1 MKKLCLSVLLFLSLI
16 PVSFSQSINGLIVA
30 DTNLMRIIR
39 VWGSHEERGFAY
51 GYLSGEEITSMF
63 VSYVKP
69 SFGTFYNT
77 ARNIIAEGKDIA
89 IDSLY
94 QVEAK
99 AVIEGMNLAGTNPT
113 NLDFI
118 DILVGNSFLDI
129 KAMLSLENN
138 EGCSSLMSWGDATA
152 GTSLEGKSVITR
164 HLDWTTSSILTP
176 LQVMAIH
183 IPSETDEQPWISI
196 GFAGMISALSGLNAS
211 VAVFQHVMNDF
222 SSSPIHNQAYEP
234 IWFSMRK
241 ALEVN
246 DYNQDGTNNV
256 QDVRSI
262 FAGLPQSTADGY
274 ILSALARSDESH
286 DTLIAMVCE
295 LAPLAPTH
303 TFRYSTYPDSIPG
316 DNLYAANYQIGRN
329 NMLHFCNRYNGIKS
343 HIGDGTLID
352 FDQSWTLMRN
362 YSNQANNNQCMT
374 YCPETG
380 LLRFTAYKPGVPAYN
395 AEPVDFTLSY
405 LFGNTIGITDLAKPG
420 RLVINPS
427 MAKDF
432 INISGFGNR
441 PGNADISVYTE
452 TGKLVKHFSE
462 KQANTE
468 MKMDVST
475 LKAGVYLLKVI
486 TEGQHFSGKFV
497 VIR

>member
-1 MKKLCLSVLLFLSLI
+1 MKKLFLSVLLFQVLI
-16 PVSFSQSINGLIVA
+16 PVSFSQTINGVILA

-51 GYLSGEEITSMF
+51 GYLSGTEITSMF
-63 VSYVKP
+63 VTYVKP
-69 SFGTFYNT
+69 SFGTFYNS
-77 ARNIIAEGKDIA
+77 ARNIISEGKDIV

-99 AVIEGMNLAGTNPT
+99 AVIEGMNLSGTNT
-113 NLDFI
+113 TSLDYI

-129 KAMLSLENN
+129 KAMLSVENN
-138 EGCSSLMSWGDATA
+138 EGCSSLMSWGDATT
-152 GTSLEGKSVITR
+152 GTSLDGKSVITR

-183 IPSETDEQPWISI
+183 IPSEADEQPWIGI
-196 GFAGMISALSGLNAS
+196 GFAGMISVLSGVNAS
-211 VAVFQHVMNDF
+211 LAVFQHVMNDF
-222 SSSPIHNQAYEP
+222 SSAPIHNQGYEP
-234 IWFSMRK
+234 VWFSMRK

-246 DYNQDGTNNV
+246 DYNEDGKNNV

-262 FAGLPQSTADGY
+262 FTDLSQSTADGF
-274 ILSALARSDESH
+274 IISAMARSDETH

-303 TFRYSTYPDSIPG
+303 TFRYNTYPDSIPG

-395 AEPVDFTLSY
+395 ADPVDFTLSY
-405 LFGNTIGITDLAKPG
+405 LFGNTIGISHMA
-420 RLVINPS
+420 RLSTLSINPS
-427 MAKDF
+427 LAKDY
-432 INISGFGNR
+432 ICVRGFVNWR
-441 PGNADISVYTE
+441 GNADISVYTE
-452 TGKLVKHFSE
+452 TGQLTRQFEEILINPEIKI
-462 KQANTE
+462 
-468 MKMDVST
+468 DVST
-475 LKAGVYLLKVI
+475 LKAGVYLLKLI